1 MNEQLTAAAKL
12 AEQLIC
18 ETKKVILGAEETLR
32 LLVTALLADG
42 HVLLEDLPG
51 TGKTT
56 LVKGI
61 AAAAGL
67 QMRRVQGTP
76 DLMPQDITG
85 FDMLDIAPDGR
96 RTTVFREGPVF
107 TQVLLADEI
116 NRMAPRTQAGLLECM
131 AERQITSGGK
141 CYPLPKPFFVIATQ
155 NPIEMQGT
163 FPLPEAQLD
172 RFLMRLSVGQPD
184 PATEREILL
193 GRQLA
198 DPLESV
204 SAVTDADAVL
214 AAQQAV
220 RTVTVS
226 PEVLDYITA
235 LMTAARSHKKLR
247 YGLST
252 RAALALMRTAQS
264 YAAVSGRDYVLP
276 DDVKAVFPAVC
287 THRLH
292 LSGMLLTE
300 QNAAEQ
306 ITAELLAQTPVG
318 KGTAGS

>member
-1 MNEQLTAAAKL
+1 MNEQITAAGAL
-12 AEQLIC
+12 AEKLIA
-18 ETKKVILGAEETLR
+18 ETKKVILGAENALR

-67 QMRRVQGTP
+67 DMRRVQGTP

-85 FDMLDIAPDGR
+85 FDMLDIAPDGS
-96 RTTVFREGPVF
+96 RTMAFREGPVF
-107 TQVLLADEI
+107 AQILLADEI

-131 AERQITSGGK
+131 AERQVTSGGN

-163 FPLPEAQLD
+163 FPLAEAQLD
-172 RFLMRLSVGQPD
+172 RFLMRLSLGTPS
-184 PATEREILL
+184 PETEREILS

-198 DPLESV
+198 DPLETL

-220 RTVTVS
+220 RTVTFS
-226 PEVLDYITA
+226 PDVLEYITA
-235 LMTAARSHKKLR
+235 LTAAARAHKKLR

-252 RAALALMRTAQS
+252 RAALALMRAAQA
-264 YAAVSGRDYVLP
+264 YAVVAGRDFLLP

-292 LSGMLLTE
+292 VSGGLMQE
-300 QNAAEQ
+300 QNAADAV
-306 ITAELLAQTPVG
+306 IAELLAQTPV
-318 KGTAGS
+318 KK

>member
-1 MNEQLTAAAKL
+1 MNKEIAAAGKL
-12 AEQLIC
+12 AESLIA
-18 ETKKVILGAEETLR
+18 ETGKVIIGAGDTLR
-32 LLVTALLADG
+32 MLVTALLAGG

-56 LVKGI
+56 LVKGL
-61 AAAAGL
+61 ARAAGL

-85 FDMLDIAPDGR
+85 FDMLDISADGK
-96 RTTVFREGPVF
+96 RTMLFREGPVF
-107 TQVLLADEI
+107 TQILLADEI

-131 AERQITSGGK
+131 AEYQVTSGGT
-141 CYPLPKPFFVIATQ
+141 CYPLPQPFFVIATQ

-172 RFLMRLSVGQPD
+172 RFLMRLSMGD
-184 PATEREILL
+184 PTPEEEREILS

-198 DPLESV
+198 EPLESV
-204 SAVTDADAVL
+204 SAVTDAQALL
-214 AAQQAV
+214 AAQKAV
-220 RTVTVS
+220 RQVKVS
-226 PEVLDYITA
+226 PDVLEYITT
-235 LMTAARSHKKLR
+235 LTAAARAHKKLR

-252 RAALALMRTAQS
+252 RAALALMRAAQS
-264 YAAVSGRDYVLP
+264 LAAICGRDHLLP

-292 LSGMLLTE
+292 INAGLLHE
-300 QNAAEQ
+300 QNAAE
-306 ITAELLAQTPVG
+306 TVAAELLSQTPAM
-318 KGTAGS
+318 TIRNA

>member
-1 MNEQLTAAAKL
+1 MNEQITAAGAL
-12 AEQLIC
+12 AEKLIA
-18 ETKKVILGAEETLR
+18 ETKKVILGAENALR

-67 QMRRVQGTP
+67 DMRRVQGTP

-85 FDMLDIAPDGR
+85 FDMLDIAPDGS
-96 RTTVFREGPVF
+96 RTMAFREGPVF
-107 TQVLLADEI
+107 AQILLADEI

-131 AERQITSGGK
+131 AERQVTSGGN

-163 FPLPEAQLD
+163 FPLAEAQLD
-172 RFLMRLSVGQPD
+172 RFLMRLSLGTPS
-184 PATEREILL
+184 PETEREILS

-198 DPLESV
+198 DPLETL

-226 PEVLDYITA
+226 PDVLEYITA
-235 LMTAARSHKKLR
+235 LTAAARAHKKLR

-252 RAALALMRTAQS
+252 RAALALMRAAQA
-264 YAAVSGRDYVLP
+264 YAVVAGRDFLLP

-292 LSGMLLTE
+292 VSGGLMQE
-300 QNAAEQ
+300 QNAADAV
-306 ITAELLAQTPVG
+306 IAELLAQTPV
-318 KGTAGS
+318 KK

>member
-1 MNEQLTAAAKL
+1 MNESIAAASKL
-12 AEQLIC
+12 ADRLIT
-18 ETKKVILGAEETLR
+18 EVRRVILGAENTLC

-67 QMRRVQGTP
+67 HMRRVQGTP

-85 FDMLDIAPDGR
+85 FDMLEIAPDGS
-96 RTTVFREGPVF
+96 RTMVFREGPVF
-107 TQVLLADEI
+107 SQILLADEI

-131 AERQITSGGK
+131 AEKQVTCGGK
-141 CYPLPKPFFVIATQ
+141 CYPLPAPFFVIATQ

-172 RFLMRLSVGQPD
+172 RFLMRLSLGT
-184 PATEREILL
+184 PAPETEREILA

-198 DPLESV
+198 DPLETV
-204 SAVTDADAVL
+204 SAVTDAEAIL

-226 PEVLDYITA
+226 PDVLDYITA
-235 LMTAARSHKKLR
+235 LTAAARSHKKLR

-252 RAALALMRTAQS
+252 RAALALMRAAQA
-264 YAAVSGRDYVLP
+264 YAVADGRDYVTP
-276 DDVKAVFPAVC
+276 DCVKAVFPAVC

-292 LSGMLLTE
+292 VSGGLLHE
-300 QNAAEQ
+300 QNAAETV
-306 ITAELLAQTPVG
+306 ISELLAQTPV
-318 KGTAGS
+318 KK

>member
-1 MNEQLTAAAKL
+1 MNEQISAAGAL
-12 AEQLIC
+12 AEKLIA
-18 ETKKVILGAEETLR
+18 ETKKVILGAEDALR

-67 QMRRVQGTP
+67 DMRRVQGTP

-85 FDMLDIAPDGR
+85 FDMLEIAPDGS
-96 RTTVFREGPVF
+96 RTMAFREGPVF
-107 TQVLLADEI
+107 AQILLADEI

-131 AERQITSGGK
+131 AERQVTSGGT

-172 RFLMRLSVGQPD
+172 RFLMRLSLGTPS
-184 PATEREILL
+184 PETEREILS
-193 GRQLA
+193 GRVLA
-198 DPLESV
+198 DPLETL
-204 SAVTDADAVL
+204 SAVTDAESVL

-226 PEVLDYITA
+226 PDVLDYITA
-235 LMTAARSHKKLR
+235 LTAAARAHKKMR

-252 RAALALMRTAQS
+252 RAALALMRAAQA
-264 YAAVSGRDYVLP
+264 YAVTDGRDHVLP

-292 LSGMLLTE
+292 VSGGMFGE
-300 QNAAEQ
+300 QNGAEA
-306 ITAELLAQTPVG
+306 IVEELLSQTPV
-318 KGTAGS
+318 KK